1 MSKSNSG
8 KTYYSF
14 DDLAV
19 EEFGMKPLNRK
30 TNDTQK
36 LASQQEKFEGTCP
49 YCKQRAHFIPATNIV
64 VCINP
69 QCRGKKTTYKV
80 ETESGEEEY
89 VKYTPFIRILSDKA
103 GEIGNTI
110 FDE

>member
-1 MSKSNSG
+1 MSKSKSG

-14 DDLAV
+14 EDLSV

-36 LASQQEKFEGTCP
+36 LAAQQEKFEGVCP
-49 YCKQRAHFIPATNIV
+49 YCKQRAHFIPSTNIV

-69 QCRGKKTTYKV
+69 KCKGKKTTYKV
-80 ETESGEEEY
+80 DTESGEEEY
-89 VKYTPFIRILSDKA
+89 VKYSPFVKILSDKSM
-103 GEIGNTI
+103 EIGNTI
-110 FDE
+110 FNE